1 MAAASEHVLV
11 ELSID
16 SVGLARQGFGIP
28 IILSHNAT
36 FPERSRAYTTLAAVG
51 EDFEDDSPEYL
62 AAQAMFSQSPT
73 RPRSIRI
80 GRLTGSVTLR
90 YDLSI
95 AAVAVGK
102 EYAIDVEGEGATP
115 TTVSYT
121 PAADLTFVD
130 GDVDATDDEITEADH
145 GMTTGDGPYRL
156 SNTGGALPS
165 GTGIAV
171 DTNVWIIVVDEDT
184 FKLAT
189 SRANALALTD
199 IDITSAAGGGT
210 HTLRRAQNDV
220 ICAQLVQGLN
230 DVVGKNF
237 TATQVSGAGETDTV
251 RVTADAAGDWFSLA
265 INSPAAL
272 GMAQTHAAPVD
283 VTIADDLADILLED
297 SSWYCVLPLYPSS
310 SYLLDVAAWV
320 EANGRIHVFTS
331 HDTACIT
338 EALSG
343 ADDVG
348 AEMLELGY
356 TRTMGCYHHIPAQFM
371 GIAEMGRWLPTQ
383 PGQATPK
390 FKTLVGVTPTPLT
403 DAHKF
408 NLRGDPETH
417 VGGRRLNAYEQVLAD
432 RAFFWEGTTFSTVYP
447 FLDVT
452 RNADYLID
460 GCSKAVLGVL
470 VNADIVP
477 HTEEGYAQLEG
488 ALRGF
493 FRGEAV
499 RRKVLVGDPLPVVEA
514 LTDDI
519 TAEDKT
525 NRNYRG
531 LRASGTFAG
540 AVHKAIPVTVVLS
553 F

>member
-16 SVGLARQGFGIP
+16 SIGLARQGFGIP
-28 IILSHNAT
+28 MIPSHNAT

-51 EDFEDDSPEYL
+51 TDFESDTPEYL

-80 GRLTGSVTLR
+80 GRMTGTVTLR
-90 YDLSI
+90 YDLAI
-95 AAVAVGK
+95 AAALVGR
-102 EYAIDVEGEGATP
+102 EYAIDVEGTGITD

-130 GDVDATDDEITEADH
+130 GDVDTGDDEIEVEGH
-145 GMTTGDGPYRL
+145 GEETGAGPYRL
-156 SNTGGALPS
+156 KNIGGALPA
-165 GTGIAV
+165 GLAA
-171 DTNVWIIVVDEDT
+171 DTNYWLIVVDEDT
-184 FKLAT
+184 VRLAA
-189 SRANALALTD
+189 SKADALTSTD
-199 IDITSAAGGGT
+199 VDITAAAGGGT
-210 HTLRRAQNDV
+210 HTLVRAQNDV
-220 ICAQLVQGLN
+220 IVAQLVQGLN
-230 DVVGKNF
+230 DVAGANY
-237 TATQVSGAGETDTV
+237 TATQEAGTGETDTI
-251 RVTADAAGDWFSLA
+251 RVVADEAGGWFSLS
-265 INSPAAL
+265 INSATLLAT
-272 GMAQTHAAPVD
+272 AQTHDAPSD
-283 VTIADDLADILLED
+283 ITIADDLADILLED

-310 SYLLDVAAWV
+310 EYLQDVAAWV
-320 EANGRIHVFTS
+320 ESNGRIHVFTT
-331 HDTACIT
+331 HDTECIT

-348 AEMLELGY
+348 AVMLGLGY

-371 GIAEMGRWLPTQ
+371 GHAEMGRWLPTQ
-383 PGQATPK
+383 PGQATTK
-390 FKTLVGVTPTPLT
+390 FKTLVGVTPTPFT
-403 DAHKF
+403 DTHKF
-408 NLRGDPETH
+408 NLRGDPETG
-417 VGGRRLNAYEQVLAD
+417 VGGRRMNAYEQVLAD

-460 GCSKAVLGVL
+460 GSSKAVLGVM

-477 HTEEGYAQLEG
+477 HIQEGYTMLEN

-493 FRGEAV
+493 IRGEAV
-499 RRKVLVGDPLPVVEA
+499 RRGVLVGDPLPVVEA